1 MARERCQFDEV
12 VAQLRQVDDLVS
24 RNENSSDVLRDI
36 VEDHNSTYLDLYDCR
51 YGRMLV
57 LSHDDVIGR
66 SLRLYGEW
74 AQHELS
80 ILQSYVTP
88 GATVVD
94 VGANVGTHTLAL
106 SRWAKS
112 GRVIAIEA
120 QPVVSSILRINCR
133 QNNCVNVQVINA
145 ICADAHGVFDFRF
158 DYTQERNY
166 GAVSFARRPTDTWRR
181 PFRWFQWRRG
191 SNGVQVPITTL
202 NELCRDE
209 MVAVIKI
216 DIEGMELDALRGADK
231 LLTRCHP
238 VLYFEQSTTTR
249 LVETYDYL
257 TAIGYRMFWL
267 ETHPFNRNNFRC
279 LTENIWWRTETG
291 IIALPK
297 WAQIPND
304 LVEVRRTDPSA
315 PHRLDARAGIS
326 LAA

>member
-1 MARERCQFDEV
+1 
-12 VAQLRQVDDLVS
+12 
-24 RNENSSDVLRDI
+24 
-36 VEDHNSTYLDLYDCR
+36 
-51 YGRMLV
+51 
-57 LSHDDVIGR
+57 
-66 SLRLYGEW
+66 
-74 AQHELS
+74 
-80 ILQSYVTP
+80 
-88 GATVVD
+88 
-94 VGANVGTHTLAL
+94 
-106 SRWAKS
+106 
-112 GRVIAIEA
+112 
-120 QPVVSSILRINCR
+120 
-133 QNNCVNVQVINA
+133 
-145 ICADAHGVFDFRF
+145 
-158 DYTQERNY
+158 
-166 GAVSFARRPTDTWRR
+166 
-181 PFRWFQWRRG
+181 
-191 SNGVQVPITTL
+191 
-202 NELCRDE
+202 